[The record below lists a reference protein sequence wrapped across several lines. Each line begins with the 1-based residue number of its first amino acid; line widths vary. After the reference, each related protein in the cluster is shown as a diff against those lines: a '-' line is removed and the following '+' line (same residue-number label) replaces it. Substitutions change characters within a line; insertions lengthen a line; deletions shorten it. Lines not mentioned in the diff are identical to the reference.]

1 MKTRLSIDQLAK
13 DLKLS
18 ILYKGDVEEIEINTS
33 DLNRPGLQMAGFF
46 EYFAINRIQLFGMVE
61 MTYLQNLDPELK
73 KSRLEKYFASNM
85 PCVLIGRNLTPPD
98 EMVKAAQKYNTPIL
112 MSGLTT
118 TKLSHKTTV
127 YLDKVLAP
135 SISRHAGLMDIYGV
149 GILLMGDSGVG
160 KSETALELVKRGH
173 RLVADDV
180 VEINK
185 LADNQLIGKSPE
197 IIRHMMEIRG
207 LGIIDVRTL
216 YGIGAVMIEKS
227 IELAVNLELGDL
239 SNIDRLGLSTEYLT
253 LLGVKIPTITI
264 PVRPGRNL
272 AIIIEV
278 AAMNFRLKSMGHI
291 TAEQLDSKLLEIIA
305 PGELDKNK
313 QSDKK

>member
-1 MKTRLSIDQLAK
+1 MKTKLNIDDLAR
-13 DLKLS
+13 DLNLN
-18 ILYKGDVEEIEINTS
+18 IIFRGDVDTIDINTS

-46 EYFAINRIQLFGMVE
+46 EYFAVNRIQLFGMVE

-73 KSRLEKYFASNM
+73 RDRLDKYFASQM
-85 PCVLIGRNLTPPD
+85 PCVLIGRNLTPPT
-98 EMVKAAQKYNTPIL
+98 EMIEAAKKYNTPIL

-180 VEINK
+180 VEIVK
-185 LADNQLIGKSPE
+185 LSDNQLIGQSPE
-197 IIRHMMEIRG
+197 VIRHMMEIRG

-216 YGIGAVMIEKS
+216 YGIGAVLVEKS
-227 IELAVNLELGDL
+227 IELAVNLEPGDPM
-239 SNIDRLGLSTEYLT
+239 NIDRLGLTSEYIT
-253 LLGVKIPTITI
+253 LLGVKIPIITI

-278 AAMNFRLKSMGHI
+278 AAMNYRLKCMGQV
-291 TAEQLDSKLLEIIA
+291 TAEQLDSKLLSIIA
-305 PGELDKNK
+305 PDSMKG
-313 QSDKK
+313 SCPTP

>member
-1 MKTRLSIDQLAK
+1 MKTKLKIDDLAK
-13 DLKLS
+13 DLELS
-18 ILYKGDVEEIEINTS
+18 ILYKGDVEEIDINTS

-46 EYFAINRIQLFGMVE
+46 EYFAVNRIQLFGMVE
-61 MTYLQNLDPELK
+61 MTYLQNLDPDLRKE
-73 KSRLEKYFASNM
+73 RLEKYFASNM

-98 EMVKAAQKYNTPIL
+98 EMMEAAKKYNTPIL

-180 VEINK
+180 VEIIK
-185 LADNQLIGKSPE
+185 LSDNQLIGQSPE

-216 YGIGAVMIEKS
+216 YGIGAVLLEKS
-227 IELAVNLELGDL
+227 IELAVNLELGNPA
-239 SNIDRLGLSTEYLT
+239 NIDRLGLTDEFIV
-253 LLGVKIPTITI
+253 LLGVKIPIITI

-278 AAMNFRLKSMGHI
+278 AAMNFRLRSMGHI
-291 TAEQLDSKLLEIIA
+291 TAEQLDSRLVDIIS
-305 PGELDKNK
+305 PGIADK
-313 QSDKK
+313 QE

>member
-1 MKTRLSIDQLAK
+1 MKTKLKLDDLARDLNLSI
-13 DLKLS
+13 
-18 ILYKGDVEEIEINTS
+18 IFRGDVETIEINTS

-46 EYFAINRIQLFGMVE
+46 EYFAVNRIQLFGMVE

-73 KSRLEKYFASNM
+73 SERLDKYFASRM
-85 PCVLIGRNLTPPD
+85 PCVLIGRNLTPPP
-98 EMVKAAQKYNTPIL
+98 EMIEAAKKYNTPIM

-160 KSETALELVKRGH
+160 KSETALELVKRNH

-180 VEINK
+180 VEIVK
-185 LADNQLIGKSPE
+185 LSDNQLIGQSPE
-197 IIRHMMEIRG
+197 VIRHMMEIRG

-216 YGIGAVMIEKS
+216 YGIGAVLVEKS
-227 IELAVNLELGDL
+227 IELAVNLELGDPM
-239 SNIDRLGLSTEYLT
+239 NIDRLGLTQEYIT
-253 LLGVKIPTITI
+253 LLGVKIPIITV

-278 AAMNFRLKSMGHI
+278 AAMNYRLKCMGQI
-291 TAEQLDSKLLEIIA
+291 TAEQLDSKLLSIIA
-305 PGELDKNK
+305 PESVKGSSCPNL
-313 QSDKK
+313 